1 MSEKITK
8 SARFT
13 PREAEMID
21 RLAELRQFPDGVTSV
36 LRDGLERVW
45 KQYGWMAEEN
55 ARNEAEL
62 AAQRTGEG
70 MDPVARVNQ
79 IRELAANIASNLGE
93 GSADELVEYALS
105 DEGRESWGIDIE
117 LDAHDRRL
125 LVRCVEDNL
134 SDDA

>member
-70 MDPVARVNQ
+70 MDPVARINQ

>member
-70 MDPVARVNQ
+70 MDPVARINQ

-105 DEGRESWGIDIE
+105 PEGRESWGIDIE

-134 SDDA
+134 SDED

>member
-117 LDAHDRRL
+117 LDDHDRRL
-125 LVRCVEDNL
+125 LVRFVEDNL
-134 SDDA
+134 SVDA

>member
-21 RLAELRQFPDGVTSV
+21 RLAEVRQFPDGMTSV

-134 SDDA
+134 SVDA